1 MNSNFILGMVTGLA
15 VGMFVAT
22 TCPKVNCAIKKFKNK
37 TAQVVSEK
45 CDECKEA
52 VNTMA
57 NQSCTMAHQSCCQ
70 PNEQTSQNSYF

>member
-1 MNSNFILGMVTGLA
+1 MMNSNFILGMATGLA

-22 TCPKVNCAIKKFKNK
+22 TCPKVNCALKKFKNK

-57 NQSCTMAHQSCCQ
+57 HQSCCQ
-70 PNEQTSQNSYF
+70 PNEQTSQNSCF